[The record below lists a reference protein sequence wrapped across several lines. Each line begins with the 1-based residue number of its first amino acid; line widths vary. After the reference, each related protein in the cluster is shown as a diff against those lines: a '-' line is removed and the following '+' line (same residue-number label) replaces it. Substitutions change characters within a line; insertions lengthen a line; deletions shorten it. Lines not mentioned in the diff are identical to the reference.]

1 MNIAAGQMPFLG
13 SRPVPFERAGTHPG
27 GPASIDLALPWTP
40 TERTFRDLVRDL
52 EPPDCL
58 AALDPSHVDAAL
70 LRQAAPSGRLLDLLR
85 ELDITDVERVDDL
98 ALIEIAA
105 AWQRVASKASAGLMR
120 AAAALSHR
128 DCVQV
133 PAEPVSVGQG
143 RRRYT
148 TLRATG
154 TEIAIRLGCSVR
166 AGELLARDG
175 RLFAG
180 ALAPTGDA
188 LDRGEID
195 PRKAHQI
202 ADRLAD
208 SPLQTALEV
217 QDAVLPGA
225 GLRSPA
231 QVDRDLTRALVEV
244 DPTEAEDRHRR
255 AKAGRRVHHPRVL
268 PDGMAGIWAVLPAEH
283 AALVDGT
290 LDAAAT
296 AARAAGD
303 PRTLDQLR
311 ADGFVDLVVGAPPT
325 GVQSPGA
332 TSSSGEAAPACGLAT
347 RPVGAANGH
356 GGTANGPCGTANTP
370 RGVAKW
376 PAGVAKGPRGA
387 AVRVNVTVALSTLMG
402 LDDAPGD
409 LVGYGAITAEQAR
422 ALAAGGTW
430 RRLVTDPL
438 TGAVLDVG
446 RTRYRPPAA
455 LREHVVARDRTCA
468 RPGCT
473 VPAERAEL
481 DHTIP
486 FGPSSANSPPGDPP
500 DTGSTAGH
508 GTTSHDNLAPL
519 CAPDHT
525 AKTLGVM
532 HLVQDEPGV
541 LEWTT
546 ATGLRVRV
554 VPGRDGEISLLP
566 IEPPPF

>member
-1 MNIAAGQMPFLG
+1 MAFSGGRPALDRRAVATSSG
-13 SRPVPFERAGTHPG
+13 PVPV
-27 GPASIDLALPWTP
+27 DLATPRTP
-40 TERTFRDLVRDL
+40 TEDAFWELVSDLR
-52 EPPDCL
+52 PPDAL
-58 AALDPSHVDAAL
+58 DALDPADVDARL
-70 LRQAAPSGRLLDLLR
+70 LRGAPPSGRLLDLLR
-85 ELDITDVERVDDL
+85 ALDVADTERVGDL
-98 ALIEIAA
+98 ALLEVVAA
-105 AWQRVASKASAGLMR
+105 YQRLVSTASAGLMR
-120 AAAALSHR
+120 AAAALSR
-128 DCVQV
+128 RECLQV
-133 PAEPVSVGQG
+133 PAEPVPVGRG

-166 AGELLARDG
+166 SGELLARDG
-175 RLFAG
+175 RIFEG

-202 ADRLAD
+202 SDRLAD

-217 QDAVLPGA
+217 QDAVLAGA
-225 GLRSPA
+225 ALRSPA
-231 QVDRDLTRALVEV
+231 QVDRDLTRALIEV
-244 DPTEAEDRHRR
+244 DPSEAEDRHRR
-255 AKAGRRVHHPRVL
+255 ARAERRVHHPRLL
-268 PDGMAGIWAVLPAEH
+268 PDGMAGIWAVLPAER

-311 ADGFVDLVVGAPPT
+311 ADGFVDLVTGAPR
-325 GVQSPGA
+325 
-332 TSSSGEAAPACGLAT
+332 AT
-347 RPVGAANGH
+347 RPEHGATRPG
-356 GGTANGPCGTANTP
+356 
-370 RGVAKW
+370 
-376 PAGVAKGPRGA
+376 GA
-387 AVRVNVTVALSTLMG
+387 AVRVDVTVALSTLMG

-409 LVGYGAITAEQAR
+409 LAGYGAITAEQAR

-446 RTRYRPPAA
+446 RTRYRPPAT
-455 LREHVVARDRTCA
+455 LRDHVVARDRTCA

-481 DHTIP
+481 DHTVP
-486 FGPSSANSPPGDPP
+486 FGPSATDAPPGDPP
-500 DTGSTAGH
+500 GAVSPRERGITA
-508 GTTSHDNLAPL
+508 HDNLAPL
-519 CAPDHT
+519 CTPDHT
-525 AKTLGVM
+525 AKTLGLM

-546 ATGLRVRV
+546 ATGLRLRV
-554 VPGRDGEISLLP
+554 VPGRHGEVTLLP
-566 IEPPPF
+566 AEPPPF

>member
-1 MNIAAGQMPFLG
+1 MNIDAGQTPFLG
-13 SRPVPFERAGTHPG
+13 GVPALARPVAPP
-27 GPASIDLALPWTP
+27 PAVPVSIDLAAPWTS
-40 TERTFRDLVRDL
+40 TEKAFWDLVRDL
-52 EPPDCL
+52 RPRDCL
-58 AALDPSHVDAAL
+58 DALDPSRLDAER
-70 LRQAAPSGRLLDLLR
+70 LREAVPTGRLLDMLR
-85 ELDITDVERVDDL
+85 DLDLTDTERVHDV
-98 ALIEIAA
+98 ALLEIVA
-105 AWQRVASKASAGLMR
+105 AWQRVVSTASAGLMR
-120 AAAALSHR
+120 AAAALSQR
-128 DCVQV
+128 DCLQV
-133 PAEPVSVGQG
+133 PAEPVPVGRG

-154 TEIAIRLGCSVR
+154 TEIAVRLGCSAR
-166 AGELLARDG
+166 TGELMARDG
-175 RLFAG
+175 RLFEG
-180 ALAPTGDA
+180 ALTPTGEA
-188 LDRGEID
+188 LERGEID
-195 PRKAHQI
+195 LRKAHQI

-208 SPLQTALEV
+208 SPLATALEV

-255 AKAGRRVHHPRVL
+255 ATAERRVQHPRVL
-268 PDGMAGIWAVLPAEH
+268 PDGMAGIWAVLPAEQ

-290 LDAAAT
+290 LGAAAA

-311 ADGFVDLVVGAPPT
+311 ADGFVDLVVGAPAAL
-325 GVQSPGA
+325 SPGV
-332 TSSSGEAAPACGLAT
+332 GGRGAPC
-347 RPVGAANGH
+347 PSDGAKQ
-356 GGTANGPCGTANTP
+356 P
-370 RGVAKW
+370 RGVATR
-376 PAGVAKGPRGA
+376 PGAVAQRPGGV
-387 AVRVNVTVALSTLMG
+387 AVRVDVTVALSTLMG

-409 LVGYGAITAEQAR
+409 LAGYGATTAEQAR

-446 RTRYRPPAA
+446 CTRYRPSAA
-455 LREHVVARDRTCA
+455 LRDHVVARDRTCA

-473 VPAERAEL
+473 VPAGRAEL
-481 DHTIP
+481 DHTVP
-486 FGPSSANSPPGDPP
+486 FGQAKGGAPPGVAPPGGAPCGDPP
-500 DTGSTAGH
+500 DRTPSDEATPGARSPSMC

-554 VPGRDGEISLLP
+554 VPGKDGEITLLP
-566 IEPPPF
+566 IETPPF

>member
-1 MNIAAGQMPFLG
+1 MNIAAGQTAFLG
-13 SRPVPFERAGTHPG
+13 SRPARFEPAGTHPD
-27 GPASIDLALPWTP
+27 GPAPIDLALPWTP
-40 TERTFRDLVRDL
+40 TERAFWDLVRDL
-52 EPPDCL
+52 QPPDCL
-58 AALDPSHVDAAL
+58 AALEPSHVDAAL

-85 ELDITDVERVDDL
+85 ELDVTDVEQVDDL
-98 ALIEIAA
+98 ALIEIVA
-105 AWQRVASKASAGLMR
+105 AWQRVASTASAGLMR

-133 PAEPVSVGQG
+133 PAEPVPVGRG

-166 AGELLARDG
+166 TGELLARDG
-175 RLFAG
+175 RLFEG
-180 ALAPTGDA
+180 ALTPTGDA
-188 LDRGEID
+188 LGRGEID

-255 AKAGRRVHHPRVL
+255 AEAGRRVHHPRVL

-311 ADGFVDLVVGAPPT
+311 ADGFVDLVVGAPAT
-325 GVQSPGA
+325 GARGSGA
-332 TSSSGEAAPACGLAT
+332 TCSSGGAARECDVAA
-347 RPVGAANGH
+347 RPGGVANGH
-356 GGTANGPCGTANTP
+356 GGTGKG
-370 RGVAKW
+370 
-376 PAGVAKGPRGA
+376 PAGVA
-387 AVRVNVTVALSTLMG
+387 VRVDVTVALSTLMG

-409 LVGYGAITAEQAR
+409 LAGYGAITAEQAR

-486 FGPSSANSPPGDPP
+486 FGPSSASSPPGDLP

-554 VPGRDGEISLLP
+554 VPGREGEIGLLP

>member
-1 MNIAAGQMPFLG
+1 M
-13 SRPVPFERAGTHPG
+13 
-27 GPASIDLALPWTP
+27 
-40 TERTFRDLVRDL
+40 
-52 EPPDCL
+52 
-58 AALDPSHVDAAL
+58 
-70 LRQAAPSGRLLDLLR
+70 
-85 ELDITDVERVDDL
+85 DDL
-98 ALIEIAA
+98 ALIEVVA
-105 AWQRVASKASAGLMR
+105 AWQRVASTASAGLMR

-128 DCVQV
+128 DCLQV
-133 PAEPVSVGQG
+133 PAEPVPVGRG

-175 RLFAG
+175 RLFEG

-188 LDRGEID
+188 LERGEID
-195 PRKAHQI
+195 PRKARQI

-268 PDGMAGIWAVLPAEH
+268 PDGMAGIWAVLPAEQ

-290 LDAAAT
+290 LDTAAA

-311 ADGFVDLVVGAPPT
+311 ADGFVDLAVGAPPAPPT
-325 GVQSPGA
+325 GAGVPGA
-332 TSSSGEAAPACGLAT
+332 TCSSGRGERRGNVAEQPEGVAVRA
-347 RPVGAANGH
+347 
-356 GGTANGPCGTANTP
+356 GGVAERP
-370 RGVAKW
+370 RGV
-376 PAGVAKGPRGA
+376 
-387 AVRVNVTVALSTLMG
+387 AVRVNVQVALSTLMG

-409 LVGYGAITAEQAR
+409 LAGYGAITAQQAR

-446 RTRYRPPAA
+446 RARYRPPAE
-455 LREHVVARDRTCA
+455 LRDHVVARDRTCA

-486 FGPSSANSPPGDPP
+486 FGPSSAGSPPGDPP
-500 DTGSTAGH
+500 GTGSPSAR

-532 HLVQDEPGV
+532 HLVQDAPGI
-541 LEWTT
+541 LEWIT
-546 ATGLRVRV
+546 ATGLHVQV
-554 VPGRDGEISLLP
+554 VPGKDGEITPLP